1 MSDPSAPATG
11 EGEATLVGEVTTEVI
26 PAPLPTSEDQI
37 QVGQSIPGSP
47 PKGFPT
53 GPGVDMYGNKLTYGT
68 GPNDI
73 PPECEPGY
81 VHPDA

>member
-1 MSDPSAPATG
+1 MSDLSAPG
-11 EGEATLVGEVTTEVI
+11 SGDGEATPVGEVAHEVI
-26 PAPLPTSEDQI
+26 PAPTSNDEI
-37 QVGQSIPGSP
+37 QVGQSVPGQP

-53 GPGVDMYGNKLTYGT
+53 GPGVDMYGNALTYGY

-81 VHPDA
+81 VAPES